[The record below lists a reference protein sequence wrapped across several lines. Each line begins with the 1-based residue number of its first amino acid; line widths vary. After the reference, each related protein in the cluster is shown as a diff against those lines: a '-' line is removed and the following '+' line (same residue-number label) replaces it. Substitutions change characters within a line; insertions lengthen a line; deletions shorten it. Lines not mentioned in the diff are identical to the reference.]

1 MATYGKDFSDIKGGE
16 KFEAV
21 LTEMARRFGT
31 GKAVR
36 VGFLEG
42 AKYDDGT
49 SVAMVAAIQNY
60 GAPSRGIPP
69 RPFFSNMIAEKS
81 PEWPDAIA
89 GLLKTNDYDAVLTL
103 TQVGEAIAGQLK
115 DSINNG
121 SYAPLKQST
130 IDRKGFDKPLIDTGH
145 MINSIDYEVT

>member
-1 MATYGKDFSDIKGGE
+1 VAVISGGE
-16 KFEAV
+16 KFEAAM
-21 LTEMARRFGT
+21 LELARKINQPKT
-31 GKAVR
+31 LR

-42 AKYDDGT
+42 AKYPDGT

-69 RPFFSNMIAEKS
+69 RPFFSNMVAEKS
-81 PEWPDAIA
+81 PEWPAAIA
-89 GLLKTNDYDAVLTL
+89 GLLKSTNYDVDATL
-103 TQVGEAIAGQLK
+103 TQTGEAIKGQLQ

-130 IDRKGFDKPLIDTGH
+130 IDRKGFDKPLIDTAH
-145 MINSIDYEVT
+145 MLNSIDYEIKST